1 MSAIPKATAD
11 FLAKLPPDQRKA
23 LTELRRQ
30 VLAAVPEAEEYFGY
44 AMPGYRYHGHPLVYI
59 GAAKKHCALYG
70 MVPKEFAEKLNDFST
85 SKGSI
90 RFTPDK
96 PLPEKLVREIV
107 LHVATEID
115 RRWPPK

>member
-1 MSAIPKATAD
+1 MPAIPKATAD
-11 FLAKLPPDQRKA
+11 YFAMLPTDQRKA

-30 VLAAVPEAEEYFGY
+30 ILAALPEAEEYFGY
-44 AMPGYRYHGHPLVYI
+44 AMPGYRYHGHPLAYI

-70 MVPKEFAEKLNDFST
+70 MVPQEFAERLKEFST

-96 PLPEKLVREIV
+96 PLPEKLVKDLV
-107 LHVATEID
+107 LHLAAEID